1 MEIITGVKSP
11 RFVAKGHKYST
22 TLPWNGKDRTLLLR
36 ASDGDPSPQVC
47 CAILTKWYPLIQR
60 VGVGMGGC
68 FPHCL

>member
-47 CAILTKWYPLIQR
+47 CVTSGNCNPLRQR
-60 VGVGMGGC
+60 VGVGLG
-68 FPHCL
+68 